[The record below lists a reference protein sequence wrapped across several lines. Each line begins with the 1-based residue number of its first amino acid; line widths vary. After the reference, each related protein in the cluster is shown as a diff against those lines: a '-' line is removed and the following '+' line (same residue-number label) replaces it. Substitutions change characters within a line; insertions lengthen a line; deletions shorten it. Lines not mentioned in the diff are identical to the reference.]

1 MTTFFLNRLATEP
14 HALAFAGQSTPWP
27 VALAD
32 QTTDPSLD
40 EALRGHVAAA
50 GRLLTPVAADLLAAT
65 GRPVDLFGFAPNPAR
80 LGAAADATASVE
92 GVALTQLGALLD
104 LEHLGYSVAQAKPLA
119 VLGHS
124 QGVLAVHMT
133 RAIEAAGSIEAAG
146 KTLNEILAVAALI
159 GAAGTRRVREL
170 GLNPKYGEA
179 SPMLS
184 VKGATREQVEALVAR
199 VNNARG
205 PISIAVT
212 NSDNHHVLSGY
223 PEDLAAFALEAE
235 REHQHQ
241 AKLREQKLHGG
252 TVFNPTL
259 EYLEVTLP
267 FHSPLMADAVEQ
279 TVAWAG
285 ACGFDQ
291 KRTRA
296 LAEEVLLNHVDWN
309 ARVKALFDDA
319 DPSKLWIVDLGPG
332 NTLGKL
338 IGNVVQGTGIGVVEA
353 TTLAER
359 STLSML
365 ESEPERTQNWKAFAP
380 RVINTPAGAKL
391 VTKFSKLTG
400 KPPVLLPGMTP
411 TTVEPE
417 IVAAAANAGYWAEL
431 AGGGQVTA
439 EVFDRHIAALEDELE
454 DGRTV
459 EFNASRCRRTV
470 CRT

>member
-1 MTTFFLNRLATEP
+1 M
-14 HALAFAGQSTPWP
+14 
-27 VALAD
+27 
-32 QTTDPSLD
+32 
-40 EALRGHVAAA
+40 
-50 GRLLTPVAADLLAAT
+50 
-65 GRPVDLFGFAPNPAR
+65 
-80 LGAAADATASVE
+80 
-92 GVALTQLGALLD
+92 ALTQLGALLD

-146 KTLNEILAVAALI
+146 TTLDEILAVAALI

-439 EVFDRHIAALEDELE
+439 EVFDRHIAALPAPLTRFARLCVSPRPWPPPPSWFRLRAVKPAATTA
-454 DGRTV
+454 GKRWMTCLPPPTPKCAPATTSCWSPAAASAPL
-459 EFNASRCRRTV
+459 NALPTTFPASGPTPTACPTCRSTV
-470 CRT
+470 CLSVPPR

>member
-1 MTTFFLNRLATEP
+1 MSTFFLNRLTTEP

-40 EALRGHVAAA
+40 ETLRGHVAAA
-50 GRLLTPVAADLLAAT
+50 NRLLAPAAADLLATT
-65 GRPVDLFGFAPNPAR
+65 GRPVDLFGFTPNPAR

-104 LEHLGYSVAQAKPLA
+104 LEHLGYSVAQAKPVA

-146 KTLNEILAVAALI
+146 KTLDEILAVAALI

-199 VNNARG
+199 VNNAHG

-223 PEDLAAFALEAE
+223 PEDLAAFAFETE

-267 FHSPLMADAVEQ
+267 FHSPLMAEAVEQ
-279 TVAWAG
+279 TVSWAV

-291 KRTRA
+291 DRTRA

-309 ARVKALFDDA
+309 ARVKALFNAA
-319 DPSKLWIVDLGPG
+319 DPAKLWIVDLGPG

-353 TTLAER
+353 TTLSER
-359 STLSML
+359 SALSTL
-365 ESEPERTQNWKAFAP
+365 ESEPERTQNWKALAP
-380 RVINTPAGAKL
+380 RVIETPAGAKL

-454 DGRTV
+454 
-459 EFNASRCRRTV
+459 E
-470 CRT
+470 

>member
-1 MTTFFLNRLATEP
+1 MTTFFLNRLAAEP

-50 GRLLTPVAADLLAAT
+50 NRLLTPVAADLLATT

-146 KTLNEILAVAALI
+146 TTLDEILAVAALI

-184 VKGATREQVEALVAR
+184 VKGATRAQVEALVAR

-267 FHSPLMADAVEQ
+267 FHS
-279 TVAWAG
+279 
-285 ACGFDQ
+285 
-291 KRTRA
+291 
-296 LAEEVLLNHVDWN
+296 
-309 ARVKALFDDA
+309 
-319 DPSKLWIVDLGPG
+319 
-332 NTLGKL
+332 
-338 IGNVVQGTGIGVVEA
+338 
-353 TTLAER
+353 
-359 STLSML
+359 
-365 ESEPERTQNWKAFAP
+365 
-380 RVINTPAGAKL
+380 
-391 VTKFSKLTG
+391 
-400 KPPVLLPGMTP
+400 
-411 TTVEPE
+411 
-417 IVAAAANAGYWAEL
+417 
-431 AGGGQVTA
+431 
-439 EVFDRHIAALEDELE
+439 
-454 DGRTV
+454 
-459 EFNASRCRRTV
+459 
-470 CRT
+470 